1 MALSQITA
9 KFGHNNTYAT
19 SSSGSFSSTPVA
31 GSTVIVVGYA
41 NVGSTAAPL
50 SVTDNQGNGTY
61 TFVEG
66 PFMAGNNSRC
76 WIAYKHDV
84 LSSGTFT
91 ITAASSGS
99 GPRSMEFVLLEVPNA
114 DVSGGIDQ
122 TVIGSITTGVAYSLS
137 TPTDNLT
144 ASALCVSVM
153 VIQAGG
159 NVASPALTT
168 APSGYT
174 NILDSNAYG
183 SLEVTAAYRYAG
195 AAAVETV
202 TYPDYFAGDGYN
214 HSGLL
219 LTFKTSGGSP
229 TVSTV
234 SSNSANEGTS
244 IVHTVTLS
252 AATTVAEVY
261 AITLAGGTATGGGT
275 DYTNTLTNGMF
286 SNSVTVSGGNI
297 TVPIGVSSFTVT
309 IPTTTDALVE
319 GAETYTLT
327 IGGTAGTGT
336 INDLVVFTVNSVDL
350 GSFTGFA
357 TFTVTASGTSGVDRD
372 IVCTTSNG
380 TAAAGVDYT
389 ATTQTV
395 TILAGNLTAD
405 FLVPIIN
412 TRKPDTDLVTTGWTV
427 TGAANHSAALADNTD
442 TSYTTSPDVTASPG
456 PLKTQMLPTPLAA
469 GTHTRQIRANYTT
482 TPCDVK
488 MSLLNSSDV
497 VQGDSGWVSLTASIA
512 DYTLS
517 ITTTGSST
525 RFLFEVRATP

>member
-1 MALSQITA
+1 MGTPRPEFIMALSQITA

-229 TVSTV
+229 TSYYLSDTV
-234 SSNSANEGTS
+234 E
-244 IVHTVTLS
+244 
-252 AATTVAEVY
+252 
-261 AITLAGGTATGGGT
+261 
-275 DYTNTLTNGMF
+275 M
-286 SNSVTVSGGNI
+286 
-297 TVPIGVSSFTVT
+297 
-309 IPTTTDALVE
+309 
-319 GAETYTLT
+319 
-327 IGGTAGTGT
+327 
-336 INDLVVFTVNSVDL
+336 
-350 GSFTGFA
+350 
-357 TFTVTASGTSGVDRD
+357 
-372 IVCTTSNG
+372 
-380 TAAAGVDYT
+380 
-389 ATTQTV
+389 
-395 TILAGNLTAD
+395 
-405 FLVPIIN
+405 
-412 TRKPDTDLVTTGWTV
+412 
-427 TGAANHSAALADNTD
+427 
-442 TSYTTSPDVTASPG
+442 
-456 PLKTQMLPTPLAA
+456 
-469 GTHTRQIRANYTT
+469 
-482 TPCDVK
+482 
-488 MSLLNSSDV
+488 
-497 VQGDSGWVSLTASIA
+497 
-512 DYTLS
+512 
-517 ITTTGSST
+517 
-525 RFLFEVRATP
+525 